1 MQAQKYGKVITEET
15 RYTEYM
21 PWLLEKSR
29 NNIEKLGIKDYN
41 VYNISDYAG
50 DSFLSGRY
58 DEVEAEYYVKKFLN
72 IKR

>member
-1 MQAQKYGKVITEET
+1 MDSTPLFPRVNLRNQ
-15 RYTEYM
+15 
-21 PWLLEKSR
+21 KSR

-58 DEVEAEYYVKKFLN
+58 DEVEAEHYVKKFLN